1 MQKLTALFHSS
12 TPQHDS
18 ADEATSSSPSR
29 QGAASSDSASP
40 ALAPLAALAEAGPR
54 RPGGKAGTR
63 PRTSHLSAHSRPP
76 PQPSVFSRM
85 RGWVAEAASNNILE
99 PSAWIDANFPHARAA
114 RMSLLDTAAA
124 VTRSLEFTLPA
135 RQGGHQFHM
144 YLAADASGTNTL
156 TLAPGQELIPG
167 LLRSDRMIE
176 LSSSH
181 LDQLNALATRHPI
194 VKTQMPDTKP
204 CLRVITPAVAANLA
218 AAREVIDL
226 VKALLPYGAGNQ
238 IKDIAATEGES
249 VLHSSLAFRH
259 GGRPE
264 FRALAAIRAQGGYC
278 DAQAGLAYQLLSQNP
293 ALRDCRIDMVS
304 GEDHVF
310 VVIRGQTPDHDIV
323 VDPWAPFASPTLVQ
337 DALPMHR
344 AILRGAEL
352 DYTKPAGTVAPALN
366 IERALR
372 LQAMDRSDYPSIRDN
387 FVAEKFRDPDS
398 AIADQLATPV
408 DQWDVPFSGNPN
420 VRYEVRDESGRQ
432 LISGPLRFDMQR
444 IAFAP
449 GPYQTQEA

>member
-12 TPQHDS
+12 KPQHDS
-18 ADEATSSSPSR
+18 ADEATTSSSSR

-40 ALAPLAALAEAGPR
+40 ALAALAEASPR
-54 RPGGKAGTR
+54 RHSGKASTR
-63 PRTSHLSAHSRPP
+63 PRTSHLSAHSHPP
-76 PQPSVFSRM
+76 PPPSVFSRM
-85 RGWVAEAASNNILE
+85 RGRVAEAASNKILE
-99 PSAWIDANFPHARAA
+99 PRAWIDANFPHARAA
-114 RMSLLDTAAA
+114 RISLLDTAAA

-135 RQGGHQFHM
+135 QQGGHQFHM
-144 YLAADASGTNTL
+144 YLAADASGTNTI

-167 LLRSDRMIE
+167 LLRSDKMIE

-181 LDQLNALATRHPI
+181 LDQLNALATKHPI

-218 AAREVIDL
+218 AAREAIDL

-249 VLHSSLAFRH
+249 VLHSSLAFRN

-278 DAQAGLAYQLLSQNP
+278 DAQAGLTYQLLSQNP

-304 GEDHVF
+304 GADHTF

-323 VDPWAPFASPTLVQ
+323 VD
-337 DALPMHR
+337 ALPMHQ

-366 IERALR
+366 IEEALR
-372 LQAMDRSDYPSIRDN
+372 LQAIDRSDYPSIRDN
-387 FVAEKFRDPDS
+387 FYAEKYRDPDS
-398 AIADQLATPV
+398 AIAEQLATPV

-444 IAFAP
+444 IPLSP

>member
-1 MQKLTALFHSS
+1 M
-12 TPQHDS
+12 
-18 ADEATSSSPSR
+18 
-29 QGAASSDSASP
+29 
-40 ALAPLAALAEAGPR
+40 
-54 RPGGKAGTR
+54 
-63 PRTSHLSAHSRPP
+63 SAHSHPP

-85 RGWVAEAASNNILE
+85 RGWVAEAASNKILE
-99 PSAWIDANFPHARAA
+99 PRAWIDANFQHARAA
-114 RMSLLDTAAA
+114 RISLLDTAAA

-135 RQGGHQFHM
+135 QQGGQQFHM
-144 YLAADASGTNTL
+144 YLAADASGTNTI

-167 LLRSDRMIE
+167 LLRSDKMIE

-181 LDQLNALATRHPI
+181 LDQLNALATKHPI

-204 CLRVITPAVAANLA
+204 CLRVITPEVAANLA
-218 AAREVIDL
+218 AAREAIDL

-249 VLHSSLAFRH
+249 VLHSSLAFIY
-259 GGRPE
+259 GGGPA

-278 DAQAGLAYQLLSQNP
+278 DAQVGLTYQLLSQNP

-304 GEDHVF
+304 GRGHVF
-310 VVIRGQTPDHDIV
+310 VVIRGQTPEHDIV
-323 VDPWAPFASPTLVQ
+323 VDAWAPFASPTLAQ
-337 DALPMHR
+337 DALSMHR

-352 DYTKPAGTVAPALN
+352 DYTKPAGTVLPALN
-366 IERALR
+366 IGEALR
-372 LQAMDRSDYPSIRDN
+372 LQAMDRSDYPSIRDY
-387 FVAEKFRDPDS
+387 FYAEKYRDPDS
-398 AIADQLATPV
+398 AIAEQLATPV

-444 IAFAP
+444 IPSSP